1 MIMKNN
7 HQNMTNND
15 MMNAV
20 LRSGLSTI
28 DPGIG
33 YFELA
38 QGFNR
43 IIKRML
49 HKTAA

>member
-1 MIMKNN
+1 MKTTN
-7 HQNMTNND
+7 QNMTDND
-15 MMNAV
+15 MMDAV
-20 LRSGLSTI
+20 LRSSLSAT

-38 QGFNR
+38 QGFGR
-43 IIKRML
+43 VISRVF